1 MEGCET
7 LARHTTKSCMYYFFY
22 YFLYFLRC
30 IIILLK
36 NMVPFPTRKFK
47 DTLAP
52 SIISYF
58 LTIVI
63 LVNIFWIHSRV
74 LEACEP
80 SQFAILRCRQKN
92 LLLYVLLWRLFV
104 WKILDIF
111 WLSKP
116 YLNHIVTFFKK
127 PHVQIHPLMVIIIDI
142 LPILVNTFI
151 LWKLYLIN
159 IYANLFFK

>member
-1 MEGCET
+1 MWNLGPSYHKK
-7 LARHTTKSCMYYFFY
+7 LYVLFFLLLFVFFAMYYHTFEKY
-22 YFLYFLRC
+22 GTLS
-30 IIILLK
+30 
-36 NMVPFPTRKFK
+36 PPRKFK

-116 YLNHIVTFFKK
+116 YLNHIVTFFKE

-142 LPILVNTFI
+142 LVPINSKYVP
-151 LWKLYLIN
+151 
-159 IYANLFFK
+159 LFYENSVL